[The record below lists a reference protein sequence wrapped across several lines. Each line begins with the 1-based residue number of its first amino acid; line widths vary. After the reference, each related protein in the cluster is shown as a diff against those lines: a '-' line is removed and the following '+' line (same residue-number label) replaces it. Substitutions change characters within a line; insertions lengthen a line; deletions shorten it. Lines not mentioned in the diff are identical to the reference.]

1 DSHPNHLCRFAVR
14 VLYTWSLA
22 GFLGSK
28 ITCTICAAEA
38 LQYCRGSAE
47 SADLPTDN
55 VPTPFNALFR
65 QCAAV
70 SRLRHRIAVYKST
83 GILTRCPSDIAIRL
97 VLRPRLTLIR
107 LALIRKPWSFG
118 GRVSHPPYRY
128 SCLHLLFHTVQDRSP
143 CPFTPYGMLPYQYI
157 PKDVIHSFGTVL
169 DARLLSTPGR
179 STSELLRTL

>member
-1 DSHPNHLCRFAVR
+1 
-14 VLYTWSLA
+14 LA
-22 GFLGSK
+22 GFLGSL
-28 ITCTICAAEA
+28 ITCAISAAEA
-38 LQYCRGSAE
+38 LLYYRASAQD
-47 SADLPTDN
+47 ADLPASRI
-55 VPTPFNALFR
+55 PTPFNALFR

-70 SRLRHRIAVYKST
+70 SLLRHHVAVKKST
-83 GILTRCPSDIAIRL
+83 GILTGCPSDIAIRL

-128 SCLHLLFHTVQDRSP
+128 SCLHLLFHGVQERSP
-143 CPFTPYGMLPYQYI
+143 HPFAPHGMLPYQWQI
-157 PKDVIHSFGTVL
+157 DLPVHSFGTVL